1 MTGRTARAP
10 SAREEACAE
19 EPGTPLRGGPGTP
32 DPAEPGTL
40 DPVDPSALIP
50 AALAAVEDLV
60 ALDASRGATAA
71 VPAVRELLR
80 RLPQLSADP
89 ARLGA
94 LDRDLLSA
102 LAELS
107 EVIGWILFDAGHYR
121 RARRMNARALAL
133 AELCGDRGT
142 ARLTLLNHSM
152 LETHTGRPRAALE
165 TASRVAGPRPLPALV
180 DSLVLVRRAHA
191 TAVLGGDRDAVAL
204 ISRARSRFLDGASPD
219 DPPWAWWI
227 DRTELLGHEGWVLSR
242 LRAWSRAV
250 PLLYEAATAPGP
262 SYRHLFTAELLSA
275 LVRARAWREAEQL
288 IADVAPRAAGIGSVR
303 TTETLGATA
312 VRLLASPGAPANT
325 RDAAGFLL
333 ESLPARAGGRHPLI
347 PRNHRA

>member
-1 MTGRTARAP
+1 MNGRTARAFA
-10 SAREEACAE
+10 ARAQACAGQG
-19 EPGTPLRGGPGTP
+19 GTRRPEGTHE
-32 DPAEPGTL
+32 D
-40 DPVDPSALIP
+40 P
-50 AALAAVEDLV
+50 AALVPVALGAINDLV

-80 RLPQLSADP
+80 RIPQLSAHP
-89 ARLGA
+89 ARTGVR
-94 LDRDLLSA
+94 DRDLLAA

-152 LETHTGRPRAALE
+152 LEAHTGRPGAALE

-191 TAVLGGDRDAVAL
+191 TAMLGGDREAVAL
-204 ISRARSRFLDGASPD
+204 VSRARDRFLDGGSRN

-227 DRTELLGHEGWVLSR
+227 DRAELLGHEGWVLSR
-242 LRAWSRAV
+242 LGAWRRAV
-250 PLLYEAATAPGP
+250 PLLYEATTAPGP
-262 SYRHLFTAELLSA
+262 SYRHLFTAELLAA
-275 LVRARAWREAEQL
+275 LAGARAWGEAEAL
-288 IADVAPRAAGIGSVR
+288 ITELAPRAGGIGSVR
-303 TTETLGATA
+303 TTERLGATA
-312 VRLLASPGAPANT
+312 GRLLASPGAPPNL
-325 RDAAGFLL
+325 RDAAAFLR
-333 ESLPARAGGRHPLI
+333 ESLPGPSGGPDTPV
-347 PRNHRA
+347 PRNDSV

>member
-1 MTGRTARAP
+1 MSGRTSRAASARA
-10 SAREEACAE
+10 RTCAE
-19 EPGTPLRGGPGTP
+19 E
-32 DPAEPGTL
+32 EPG
-40 DPVDPSALIP
+40 ALVP
-50 AALAAVEDLV
+50 EALGAIQRLV

-71 VPAVRELLR
+71 VPAVREVLR
-80 RLPQLSADP
+80 RIPQLSADP
-89 ARLGA
+89 DRLR
-94 LDRDLLSA
+94 DRDLLAA

-133 AELCGDRGT
+133 AELCGDRAT

-152 LETHTGRPRAALE
+152 LEAHTGRPKAALE
-165 TASRVAGPRPLPALV
+165 AAARVAGPRPLPALV
-180 DSLVLVRRAHA
+180 GSLVLVRRAHA
-191 TAVLGGDRDAVAL
+191 TAMLGGRREAVAL
-204 ISRARSRFLDGASPD
+204 ISRARSRFLDGASPN

-242 LRAWSRAV
+242 LRAWGRAV
-250 PLLYEAATAPGP
+250 PLLYEATTAPGP

-275 LVRARAWREAEQL
+275 LVRARAWAEAEEL

-312 VRLLASPGAPANT
+312 GLLLASPGAPANL
-325 RDAAGFLL
+325 RDAAAFLL
-333 ESLPARAGGRHPLI
+333 ESLPAGPGGPDPLV
-347 PRNHRA
+347 PRNHPA

>member
-1 MTGRTARAP
+1 MTGRPSRAP

-19 EPGTPLRGGPGTP
+19 
-32 DPAEPGTL
+32 DPAALT
-40 DPVDPSALIP
+40 SAALIP
-50 AALAAVEDLV
+50 VALGAIERLV

-71 VPAVRELLR
+71 VPAVREALR
-80 RLPQLSADP
+80 RIPQLSADP
-89 ARLGA
+89 ARLRHS
-94 LDRDLLSA
+94 DRDLLAA

-121 RARRMNARALAL
+121 RARRMNGRALAL

-152 LETHTGRPRAALE
+152 LEAHTGRPKAALE
-165 TASRVAGPRPLPALV
+165 TAARVAGPRPLPALV
-180 DSLVLVRRAHA
+180 GSLVLVRRAHA
-191 TAVLGGDRDAVAL
+191 TAMLGGSREAVAL
-204 ISRARSRFLDGASPD
+204 ISRARSRFLDGASPN

-242 LRAWSRAV
+242 LRAWGRAV

-275 LVRARAWREAEQL
+275 LVRARAWGEAEEL
-288 IADVAPRAAGIGSVR
+288 IAEVAPRAAGIGSVR

-312 VRLLASPGAPANT
+312 VRLLASPGAPPNL
-325 RDAAGFLL
+325 RDAAAFLR
-333 ESLPARAGGRHPLI
+333 ESLPVGPGGPGLLI
-347 PRNHRA
+347 PRNHPA

>member
-1 MTGRTARAP
+1 M
-10 SAREEACAE
+10 
-19 EPGTPLRGGPGTP
+19 
-32 DPAEPGTL
+32 